1 MDIIHIIY
9 NIHSNCS
16 NKEYITDAFDIV
28 HTVFNRLLSMNVNIP
43 PTLPPILQVS
53 KKFTKNN
60 NAKYTS
66 FAFSKDL
73 VDIASA
79 SMIDNASLCPVC
91 LTPIMRS
98 DGCNFIKHNCSIAGV
113 PYNKQMYNMFK
124 NGEKTGLTTAA
135 GLWVTAAIGVACGF
149 GFFTLATIAT
159 IATVLT
165 FTLLWTVE
173 DKYIAPH
180 DDTK

>member
-1 MDIIHIIY
+1 MSFISDIELEFSIRIIAALSLGLLIGIERVRSHKIAGPRTY
-9 NIHSNCS
+9 ALVAMGAALFVVTG
-16 NKEYITDAFDIV
+16 EIV
-28 HTVFNRLLSMNVNIP
+28 HEMLNENVDS
-43 PTLPPILQVS
+43 LR
-53 KKFTKNN
+53 
-60 NAKYTS
+60 
-66 FAFSKDL
+66 
-73 VDIASA
+73 IAA
-79 SMIDNASLCPVC
+79 QIVVGIGFLGGGMI
-91 LTPIMRS
+91 
-98 DGCNFIKHNCSIAGV
+98 
-113 PYNKQMYNMFK
+113 MFK

-165 FTLLWTVE
+165 FTLLWPVE

>member
-1 MDIIHIIY
+1 MSFISDIELEFSIRIIAALSLGLLIGIERVRSHKIAGPRTY
-9 NIHSNCS
+9 ALVAMGAALFVVTG
-16 NKEYITDAFDIV
+16 EIV
-28 HTVFNRLLSMNVNIP
+28 HEMLNENVDS
-43 PTLPPILQVS
+43 LR
-53 KKFTKNN
+53 
-60 NAKYTS
+60 
-66 FAFSKDL
+66 
-73 VDIASA
+73 IAA
-79 SMIDNASLCPVC
+79 QIVVGIGFLGGGMI
-91 LTPIMRS
+91 
-98 DGCNFIKHNCSIAGV
+98 
-113 PYNKQMYNMFK
+113 MFK

>member
-1 MDIIHIIY
+1 MNFISDIELEFSIRIIIALALGLLIGIERVRSHKIAGPRTY
-9 NIHSNCS
+9 ALVSMGAALFVVTG
-16 NKEYITDAFDIV
+16 EIV
-28 HTVFNRLLSMNVNIP
+28 HEILNVN
-43 PTLPPILQVS
+43 
-53 KKFTKNN
+53 
-60 NAKYTS
+60 
-66 FAFSKDL
+66 
-73 VDIASA
+73 VDSLRIAA
-79 SMIDNASLCPVC
+79 QIVVGIGFLGGGMI
-91 LTPIMRS
+91 
-98 DGCNFIKHNCSIAGV
+98 
-113 PYNKQMYNMFK
+113 MFK

-135 GLWVTAAIGVACGF
+135 GLWVAAAIGVACGF

>member
-1 MDIIHIIY
+1 MNFISDIELEFSIRIIIALALGLLIGIERVRSHKIAGPRTY
-9 NIHSNCS
+9 ALVSMGAALFVVTG
-16 NKEYITDAFDIV
+16 EIV
-28 HTVFNRLLSMNVNIP
+28 HEMLNVN
-43 PTLPPILQVS
+43 
-53 KKFTKNN
+53 
-60 NAKYTS
+60 
-66 FAFSKDL
+66 
-73 VDIASA
+73 VDSLRIAA
-79 SMIDNASLCPVC
+79 QIVVGIGFLGGGMI
-91 LTPIMRS
+91 
-98 DGCNFIKHNCSIAGV
+98 
-113 PYNKQMYNMFK
+113 MFK

-135 GLWVTAAIGVACGF
+135 GLWVAAAIGVACGF

>member
-1 MDIIHIIY
+1 MNFISDIELEFSIRIIIALVLGLLIGIERVRSHKIAGPRTY
-9 NIHSNCS
+9 ALVSMGAALFVVTG
-16 NKEYITDAFDIV
+16 EIV
-28 HTVFNRLLSMNVNIP
+28 HEILNVN
-43 PTLPPILQVS
+43 
-53 KKFTKNN
+53 
-60 NAKYTS
+60 
-66 FAFSKDL
+66 
-73 VDIASA
+73 VDSLRIAA
-79 SMIDNASLCPVC
+79 QIVVGIGFLGGGMI
-91 LTPIMRS
+91 
-98 DGCNFIKHNCSIAGV
+98 
-113 PYNKQMYNMFK
+113 MFK

-135 GLWVTAAIGVACGF
+135 GLWVAAAIGVACGF